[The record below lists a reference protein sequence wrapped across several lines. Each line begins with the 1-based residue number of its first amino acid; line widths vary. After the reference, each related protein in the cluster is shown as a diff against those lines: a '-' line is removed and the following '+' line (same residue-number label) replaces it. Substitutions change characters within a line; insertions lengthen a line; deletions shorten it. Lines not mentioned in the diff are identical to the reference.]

1 MNFMPFFLCNFYD
14 SRKISFMK
22 NIIRRTT
29 LKVRDI
35 QKSYQF
41 YTELLGMKPY
51 YNNEVTVENDLLPG
65 TKAGD
70 KIHLIILNAQDP
82 VIGMIGL
89 LKPIDPQEEFP
100 PLEFDFKYGS
110 SVFVVGVDDV
120 EELYQKALKFG
131 AKMRAPLSETIYPGA
146 DGNDVHVKSLGLYD
160 PDGHFMECNQRF

>member
-1 MNFMPFFLCNFYD
+1 MPLFLCIFYD

-35 QKSYQF
+35 QKSYEF
-41 YTELLGMKPY
+41 YTELLGMETY

-70 KIHLIILNAQDP
+70 KIHLIILKAQDP
-82 VIGMIGL
+82 VVGMIGL
-89 LKPIDPQEEFP
+89 LKPIHPEEEFP
-100 PLEFDFKYGS
+100 AVEFDFKYGS

-120 EELYQKALKFG
+120 EELYEKALKFG

-160 PDGHFMECNQRF
+160 PDGHFMECNQRL

>member
-1 MNFMPFFLCNFYD
+1 MPFFLCNFYD

-35 QKSYQF
+35 QKSYEF
-41 YTELLGMKPY
+41 YTEILGMETY

-70 KIHLIILNAQDP
+70 KIHLIILKAQDP
-82 VIGMIGL
+82 VVGMIGL
-89 LKPIDPQEEFP
+89 LKPIDPEEEFP
-100 PLEFDFKYGS
+100 AVEFDFKYGS

-120 EELYQKALKFG
+120 EELYEKALKFG

-160 PDGHFMECNQRF
+160 PDGHFMECNQRL

>member
-1 MNFMPFFLCNFYD
+1 MPFFLCNFYD

-35 QKSYQF
+35 QKSYEF
-41 YTELLGMKPY
+41 YTEILGMETY

-70 KIHLIILNAQDP
+70 KIHLIILKAQDP
-82 VIGMIGL
+82 VVGMIGL
-89 LKPIDPQEEFP
+89 LKPIDPEEEFP
-100 PLEFDFKYGS
+100 PVEFDFKYGS

-120 EELYQKALKFG
+120 EELYEKALKFG

-160 PDGHFMECNQRF
+160 PDGHFMECNQRL

>member
-1 MNFMPFFLCNFYD
+1 M
-14 SRKISFMK
+14 
-22 NIIRRTT
+22 
-29 LKVRDI
+29 
-35 QKSYQF
+35 
-41 YTELLGMKPY
+41 
-51 YNNEVTVENDLLPG
+51 ENDLLPG

-70 KIHLIILNAQDP
+70 KIHLIILKAQDP

-131 AKMRAPLSETIYPGA
+131 AKMRAPLRETIYPGA
-146 DGNDVHVKSLGLYD
+146 DGNDVHDKSLGLYD

>member
-35 QKSYQF
+35 QKSYEF
-41 YTELLGMKPY
+41 YTELLGMETY

-70 KIHLIILNAQDP
+70 KIHLIILKAQDP

-160 PDGHFMECNQRF
+160 PDGHFMECNQRL

>member
-1 MNFMPFFLCNFYD
+1 
-14 SRKISFMK
+14 MK

-35 QKSYQF
+35 KRSYAF
-41 YTELLGMKPY
+41 YTEVLGMETY

-65 TKAGD
+65 TKEGD
-70 KIHLIILNAQDP
+70 KIHLIILKAKDP

-89 LKPIDPQEEFP
+89 LKPIDPVEEFTP
-100 PLEFDFKYGS
+100 IEFDFNYGS

-120 EELYQKALKFG
+120 EDLYQKALKFG
-131 AKMRAPLSETIYPGA
+131 AKMRAPLSETVYPGA

-160 PDGHFMECNQRF
+160 PDGHFMECNQRL

>member
-1 MNFMPFFLCNFYD
+1 
-14 SRKISFMK
+14 MK

-35 QKSYQF
+35 ERSYAF
-41 YTELLGMKPY
+41 YREVLGMETY

-65 TKAGD
+65 TKEGD
-70 KIHLIILNAQDP
+70 KIHLIILKAQDP

-89 LKPIDPQEEFP
+89 LKPIDPEEEFP
-100 PLEFDFKYGS
+100 PVTFDFNYGS

-131 AKMRAPLSETIYPGA
+131 AIMRAPLSETVYPGA
-146 DGNDVHVKSLGLYD
+146 DGNNVHVKSLGLYD
-160 PDGHFMECNQRF
+160 PDGHFM

>member
-1 MNFMPFFLCNFYD
+1 MPFFLCNFYD

-35 QKSYQF
+35 QKSYEF
-41 YTELLGMKPY
+41 YTELLGMETY

-70 KIHLIILNAQDP
+70 KIHLIILKAQDP

>member
-1 MNFMPFFLCNFYD
+1 
-14 SRKISFMK
+14 MK

-35 QKSYQF
+35 QKSYEF
-41 YTELLGMKPY
+41 YTELLGMETY

-70 KIHLIILNAQDP
+70 KIHLIILKAQDP
-82 VIGMIGL
+82 VVGMIGL
-89 LKPIDPQEEFP
+89 LKPIDPEEEFP
-100 PLEFDFKYGS
+100 VVEFDFKYGS

-120 EELYQKALKFG
+120 EELYEKALKFG
-131 AKMRAPLSETIYPGA
+131 AKMRAPLSETVYPGA

-160 PDGHFMECNQRF
+160 PDGHFMSVIKGFNFYGKWF

>member
-1 MNFMPFFLCNFYD
+1 
-14 SRKISFMK
+14 MK

-29 LKVRDI
+29 LKVRDMD
-35 QKSYQF
+35 KSYEF
-41 YTELLGMKPY
+41 YTEVLGMKTY

-70 KIHLIILNAQDP
+70 KIHLVILKAQDP

-89 LKPIDPQEEFP
+89 LKPIDPVEEFP
-100 PLEFDFKYGS
+100 PVEFDFKYGS

>member
-1 MNFMPFFLCNFYD
+1 MPFFLCIFYD

-35 QKSYQF
+35 QKSYEF
-41 YTELLGMKPY
+41 YTELLGMETY

-70 KIHLIILNAQDP
+70 KIHLIILKAQDP
-82 VIGMIGL
+82 VVGMIGL
-89 LKPIDPQEEFP
+89 LKPIDPEEEFP
-100 PLEFDFKYGS
+100 EVEFDFKYGS

-160 PDGHFMECNQRF
+160 PDGHFMECNQRL